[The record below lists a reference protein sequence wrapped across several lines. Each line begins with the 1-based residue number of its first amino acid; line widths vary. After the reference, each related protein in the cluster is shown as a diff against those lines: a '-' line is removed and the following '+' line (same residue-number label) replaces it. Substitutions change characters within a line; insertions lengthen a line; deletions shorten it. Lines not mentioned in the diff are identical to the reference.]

1 MPPLLRDRAT
11 QRNACARIDGD
22 GRAQRCLL
30 AGLRAG
36 PSASRGLTRSIVSIA
51 TFASLVS
58 GCADQLP
65 VVATGRWIEMA
76 TKDETPICGGTVA
89 YLDTIVEAGFGVLG
103 ETPPDDLT
111 IRYEWRADAV
121 VGTASGSGSDIV
133 VRTSQLVEE
142 HELAHAVHLA
152 AWPKSND
159 FMHEGLAILFDSRRY
174 LDPYAWPDSFALDD
188 LIGPKLGTG
197 EHYNQ
202 AWFLVSQIV
211 RDHGF
216 DGLRDLWHDIPEGS
230 SPQHVRDAYRQ
241 RFGQPIETLL
251 EPVLN
256 PITGGYETRYP
267 CLFSPCGDPDVHV
280 ESGSLEAPGP
290 SGCVDDPTAVGPF
303 QRPAGIDPPPVWKN
317 TTFVTE
323 TTLGLE
329 PHDELSIAIRPC
341 FLRCDRAPSGNIF
354 FIPGSNYAAALTAET
369 WRVEIHQKLE
379 ALPTDDPGAVVLPDL
394 EAD

>member
-1 MPPLLRDRAT
+1 M
-11 QRNACARIDGD
+11 
-22 GRAQRCLL
+22 
-30 AGLRAG
+30 
-36 PSASRGLTRSIVSIA
+36 
-51 TFASLVS
+51 
-58 GCADQLP
+58 
-65 VVATGRWIEMA
+65 ATGRWIELA
-76 TKDETPICGGTVA
+76 TNNDTPICGGTVDF
-89 YLDTIVEAGFGVLG
+89 LDSVVEASFGALG
-103 ETPPDDLT
+103 EAPPNDLT
-111 IRYEWRADAV
+111 IRYEWKADAV
-121 VGTASGSGSDIV
+121 VGTASGAGRDIV

-142 HELAHAVHLA
+142 HELGHAVHLA

-159 FMHEGLAILFDSRRY
+159 FMHEGLAVLFDSRRY
-174 LDPYAWPDSFALDD
+174 LDPYAWPDSFELDD
-188 LIGPKLGTG
+188 LIGPKLDAN

-230 SPQHVRDAYRQ
+230 SPQHVREAYRQ

-267 CLFSPCGDPDVHV
+267 CLFTPCGEPDVLV

-303 QRPAGIDPPPVWKN
+303 QRPAGIDPPPVWKS

-341 FLRCDRAPSGNIF
+341 ELVCDSVSSGSISF
-354 FIPGSNYAAALTAET
+354 DPGDNYRFPFWPGK
-369 WRVEIHQKLE
+369 WRVEIHQELE
-379 ALPTDDPGAVVLPDL
+379 ALPTDDPGAVVLPAV